1 LAAQFTTP
9 DVWWFCELNDPP
21 KEKMM
26 PFLSAALDRVKPSA
40 TIAVTDKARA
50 LKAAGRNVIG
60 LGAGE
65 PDFDTPENIKQAA
78 IKAIEQGKTKYTDVG
93 GIPELK
99 EAIIGKFK
107 RENELSYT
115 PNQIIVG
122 TGGKQVLYN
131 ALMATINPGDEV
143 IIPAPY
149 WVSYPEMVALAGGE
163 SVPVVC
169 TAAHGFKLRPDDLEK
184 AITPKTKWIILCSP
198 SNPTGSAYTRSEL
211 KALTDVLVKHP
222 HVWVMTDDMYE
233 HLVYDDFVFTTPAQV
248 EPKLYERTL
257 TVNGVSKAYCMTGW
271 RIGYAGGPAELIKA
285 MQTIQSQSTS
295 NPSSI
300 AQWASVEA
308 LNGPQDF
315 IPVHNKVFKERRDLA
330 VSMLNQASGIE
341 CPRPEGAFYVYPS
354 CSGTIGKKSP
364 SGKLI
369 GNDEDFV
376 TELLESEGV
385 AVVQGSAFGLGPAFR
400 ISYATKTADLE
411 EACKRIQRFCG
422 NLR

>member
-1 LAAQFTTP
+1 LTK
-9 DVWWFCELNDPP
+9 EL
-21 KEKMM
+21 MM

-65 PDFDTPENIKQAA
+65 PDFDTPDNVKQAA
-78 IKAIEQGKTKYTDVG
+78 IKAIEAGKTKYTDVG

-99 EAIIGKFK
+99 EAIIAKFK
-107 RENELSYT
+107 RENSLTYK

-169 TAAHGFKLRPDDLEK
+169 PAANGFKLKAADLEK
-184 AITPKTKWIILCSP
+184 AITPKTKWIILNSP
-198 SNPTGSAYTRSEL
+198 SNPTGAAYTRAEL
-211 KALTDVLVKHP
+211 KAITDVLVKHP
-222 HVWVMTDDMYE
+222 QVWMMTDDMYE
-233 HLVYDDFVFTTPAQV
+233 HLVYDDFSFTTPAQV
-248 EPKLYERTL
+248 EPKLFDRTL

-271 RIGYAGGPAELIKA
+271 RIGYAGGPADLIKA
-285 MQTIQSQSTS
+285 MATIQSQSTS

-315 IPVHNKVFKERRDLA
+315 IPAHNKVFKERRDLV
-330 VSMLNQASGIE
+330 VSMLNQANGIE

-354 CSGTIGKKSP
+354 CAGTIGKTTP
-364 SGKLI
+364 SGKKI
-369 GNDEDFV
+369 ANDEDFV
-376 TELLESEGV
+376 TELLEAEGV

-400 ISYATKTADLE
+400 ISYATKTSDLE

>member
-1 LAAQFTTP
+1 MAFLA
-9 DVWWFCELNDPP
+9 D
-21 KEKMM
+21 
-26 PFLSAALDRVKPSA
+26 ALQRIKPSA

-65 PDFDTPENIKQAA
+65 PDFDTPDNIKQAA
-78 IKAIEQGKTKYTDVG
+78 IKAIETGKAAKYTAMD

-99 EAIIGKFK
+99 AAIASKFK
-107 RENELSYT
+107 RENGLDYKPS
-115 PNQIIVG
+115 QIIVG
-122 TGGKQVLYN
+122 TGGKQVLFN
-131 ALMATINPGDEV
+131 ALMATVNPGDEV

-149 WVSYPEMVALAGGE
+149 WVSYPEIVALLGGTP
-163 SVPVVC
+163 VPVV
-169 TAAHGFKLRPDDLEK
+169 TTMATGFKLTANQLEK
-184 AITPKTKWIILCSP
+184 AITPNTKWLIFNSP
-198 SNPTGSAYTRSEL
+198 SNPTGAAYTRAEV
-211 KALTDVLVKHP
+211 KALTEVLMKHP
-222 HVWVMTDDMYE
+222 HVWVLTDDMYE

-257 TVNGVSKAYCMTGW
+257 TLNGVSKAYCMTGW
-271 RIGYAGGPAELIKA
+271 RIGYAGGPEHLIKA
-285 MQTIQSQSTS
+285 MAMLQSQSTS

-300 AQWASVEA
+300 SQWASVEA

-315 IPVHNKVFKERRDLA
+315 IARNNAKFKERRDLA

-354 CSGTIGKKSP
+354 CAGTIGKTAP
-364 SGKLI
+364 SGKVI
-369 GNDEDFV
+369 ANDEDFV

-400 ISYATKTADLE
+400 ISYAVKTEDLE
-411 EACKRIQRFCG
+411 EACQRIQRFCG
-422 NLR
+422 NLK